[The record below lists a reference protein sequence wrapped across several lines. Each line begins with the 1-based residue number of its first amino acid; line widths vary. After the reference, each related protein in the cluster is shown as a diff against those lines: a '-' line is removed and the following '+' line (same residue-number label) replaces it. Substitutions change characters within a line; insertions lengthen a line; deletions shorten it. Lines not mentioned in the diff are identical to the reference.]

1 MRVPRLRC
9 ILLSS
14 VVSVASSALAC
25 EHEAPPPSVPPA
37 TSASVAAESPVI
49 APTAADLGLKGPD
62 EASLDRSTS
71 PCDDFY
77 QFACGGWM
85 KATPI
90 PDDEA
95 SWVRSFSVIHED
107 NVKALREILDR
118 DAAGD
123 TRGDAYGL
131 ELGDLWSSCM
141 DEEGIEKR
149 AQDELRPELKRIEG
163 VRDPRSL
170 IDAIAHLH
178 SIGVGVAFGFD
189 SEIDFKDA
197 TMMIAGVTQGGLGL
211 PERDYY
217 FRDDQRTKDIR
228 AAYESHVARTLG
240 LLGEDPKQAAADAR
254 AVMKVETQLA
264 GASMTNVELRDPQK
278 VYHRI
283 DLAGLK
289 NLAPDVAWDGY
300 LAKVGFPGITA
311 INVAQPDFVKEL
323 DGMTKSIKMADWR
336 TYLRWH
342 LGRGASP
349 WLSRKFVDEWF
360 LFRQVLTGIKV
371 LQPRWKRCVRFA
383 DEMMGEALAQP
394 FVKEHL
400 GEDGKQAAAQMVEGI
415 EVSMKNDLASLAW
428 MDDAT
433 RTKAEDKL
441 ARINNK
447 IGYPAKWRSYDGLAI
462 ERASFLANAERASA
476 FEVKRELAKVGK
488 PVDKEEWEMTPP
500 TVNAYYEP
508 TMNEMVFPAGILQE
522 PFYGKAQT
530 PALNFGAIGM
540 VVGHE
545 LTHGFDDE
553 GRQFDA
559 EGNLR
564 DWWTPAVS
572 AEFDKRA
579 ACVEHQFD
587 EYVPI
592 DDMHIKGKLTLG
604 ENIADLGGL
613 KLSFAALQRAQSGSP
628 AAPHAGA
635 PGAPD
640 GAPAPA
646 PAPMP
651 TAGGF
656 SAAQQF
662 FVGFAQAWCANYR
675 PEALR
680 LLVSTNPHSPPKY
693 RVDGPLSNLPEFAS
707 AFRCKEGSPMV
718 PPAAKRC
725 EVW

>member
-1 MRVPRLRC
+1 MRTLRPRSV
-9 ILLSS
+9 LLS
-14 VVSVASSALAC
+14 VFVCIASSTSAC
-25 EHEAPPPSVPPA
+25 GHEAPPTAVPSVTTAPVLP
-37 TSASVAAESPVI
+37 SSPV
-49 APTAADLGLKGPD
+49 PVVTAADLGLKGPD
-62 EASLDRSTS
+62 EASLDRSVS

-77 QFACGGWM
+77 QYTCGGWM

-90 PDDEA
+90 PEDEA

-107 NVKALREILDR
+107 NQKALRDILEH
-118 DAAGD
+118 DARGD
-123 TRGDAYGL
+123 TRGDAYGQQ
-131 ELGDLWSSCM
+131 LGDLWASCM

-149 AQDELRPELKRIEG
+149 APDELKPELKRIEA
-163 VRDPRSL
+163 VRDTRSL

-197 TMMIAGVTQGGLGL
+197 TMMIAGVSQGGLGL

-228 AAYESHVARTLG
+228 AAYESHVARTLE
-240 LLGEDPKQAAADAR
+240 LLGEDPKQAAADAKT
-254 AVMKVETQLA
+254 VMKVETQLA

-278 VYHRI
+278 VYHRL
-283 DLAGLK
+283 DLEGLK
-289 NLAPDVAWDGY
+289 KIAPDVSWDSY
-300 LAKVGFPGITA
+300 LAKVGFPSITA

-323 DGMTKSIKMADWR
+323 DAMTKSVKTSDWR

-342 LGRGASP
+342 LGGAMSP

-360 LFRQVLTGIKV
+360 LFRQVLTGTKV

-400 GEDGKQAAAQMVEGI
+400 GEDGKQAAAKMVDEI
-415 EVSMKNDLASLAW
+415 EASMKNDLASIAW

-441 ARINNK
+441 AKITNK
-447 IGYPAKWRSYDGLAI
+447 IGYPAKWRSYEGLAI
-462 ERASFLANAERASA
+462 DRASFLANAERASA
-476 FEVKRELAKVGK
+476 FEMKRQLAKVGK
-488 PVDKEEWEMTPP
+488 PVDKEEWQMTPP

-564 DWWTPAVS
+564 DWWTPTVS

-587 EYVPI
+587 DYVPI

-604 ENIADLGGL
+604 ENIADLGGV
-613 KLSFAALQRAQSGSP
+613 KLSFAALQRAQNVLP
-628 AAPHAGA
+628 LA
-635 PGAPD
+635 PG
-640 GAPAPA
+640 GGAPA

-651 TAGGF
+651 MASGF
-656 SAAQQF
+656 TPTQQF

-693 RVDGPLSNLPEFAS
+693 RVNGPLSNLPEFAN
-707 AFRCKEGSPMV
+707 AFQCKEGSPMAT
-718 PPAAKRC
+718 PATKRC